1 MNQSVTT
8 ADSEKSDKFP
18 PQIKYIIGNEVCERY
33 SFYGMRSILTMFMIQ
48 TLLFTKGEAE
58 GVYHF
63 FVSMAYFTPLLG
75 GYIADRF
82 WGKFKTI
89 MILSLFYCLGHA
101 VLAFMDSDMLVSLI
115 EPKYFLYLG
124 LFFIGLGA
132 GGIKPC
138 VSANVGDQFT
148 KKNQHLINTVF
159 NWFYLSINF
168 GSFFSSILTP
178 WIWQKWGSGWA
189 FGIPGILMGMATI
202 IFWMG
207 RHQMVKVPPS
217 GKNPHG
223 TLAVLTSSIKN
234 FGKGQGFFGG
244 AAIDH
249 PAPAV
254 DAVRAAFNVGRIFI
268 PIVLFWALFDQH
280 GSTWVVQA
288 SKMDLNFLGFTINP
302 SQTSALNPILV
313 LLMVPVF
320 TLWIYPGLEKAGIA
334 VTPLR
339 KMSAG
344 MFFAALS
351 FVFMAWNQYRM
362 DSGSVL
368 NISNQILPYW
378 ALTTAEILI
387 SITGLEFAYTQ
398 APRVVKSTIMG
409 LWFLSVSLGNLLAG
423 LIAASNKFEGGHFFM
438 FFAVLTFIFS
448 FVFIAIAKTYK
459 MQNFVEADRQ

>member
-1 MNQSVTT
+1 
-8 ADSEKSDKFP
+8 
-18 PQIKYIIGNEVCERY
+18 
-33 SFYGMRSILTMFMIQ
+33 
-48 TLLFTKGEAE
+48 
-58 GVYHF
+58 
-63 FVSMAYFTPLLG
+63 
-75 GYIADRF
+75 
-82 WGKFKTI
+82 

-101 VLAFMDSDMLVSLI
+101 TLALMDVEAVTAMFPAKTL
-115 EPKYFLYLG
+115 LYAG

-148 KKNQHLINTVF
+148 EKNKHLINKIF

-168 GSFFSSILTP
+168 GSFFSSIITP
-178 WIWQKWGSGWA
+178 WVWEKWGSGWA
-189 FGIPGILMGMATI
+189 FGIPGILMALATM

-207 RHQMVKVPPS
+207 RHQMVKIPPS

-223 TLAVLTSSIKN
+223 TLAVLSSAFKN
-234 FGKGQGFFGG
+234 LGKGKGFFGG
-244 AAIDH
+244 ATEDH
-249 PAPAV
+249 PAQAV

-268 PIVLFWALFDQH
+268 PLVLFWALFDQH

-320 TLWIYPGLEKAGIA
+320 TLWIYPSLEKAGIA

-362 DSGSVL
+362 DGGQIINVA
-368 NISNQILPYW
+368 NQILPYW

-398 APRVVKSTIMG
+398 APRSVKSTIMG
-409 LWFLSVSLGNLLAG
+409 LWFLSVSLGNLVAG
-423 LIAASNKFEGGHFFM
+423 AIAASNKFEGGSFFM
-438 FFAVLTFIFS
+438 FFAALTFVFAIIFI
-448 FVFIAIAKTYK
+448 FVAKTYK
-459 MQNFVEADRQ
+459 MQSFVEADRD

>member
-1 MNQSVTT
+1 MSQSQAV

-18 PQIKYIIGNEVCERY
+18 PQIKYIIGNEICERY

-48 TLLFTKGEAE
+48 VLLFSKGDAE

-75 GYIADRF
+75 GFIADRY

-101 VLAFMDSDMLVSLI
+101 ILAFMDIEAVRTMF
-115 EPKYFLYLG
+115 EPKTLLYAG

-148 KKNQHLINTVF
+148 TRNKHLINKIF
-159 NWFYLSINF
+159 HWFYLSINF
-168 GSFFSSILTP
+168 GSVFSSILTP
-178 WIWQKWGSGWA
+178 IVWAKWGSGWA

-207 RHQMVKVPPS
+207 RHQMVKIPPS

-223 TLAVLTSSIKN
+223 TLAVLTSAFKN
-234 FGKGQGFFGG
+234 MGKGQGFFGG
-244 AAIDH
+244 AAIEH
-249 PAPAV
+249 PPQAV
-254 DAVRAAFNVGRIFI
+254 EAVRAAFNVGRIFI
-268 PIVLFWALFDQH
+268 PLTLFWALFDQH

-288 SKMDLNFLGFTINP
+288 SKMDLNFLGMDIKP
-302 SQTSALNPILV
+302 SATSAMNPIFV

-320 TLWIYPGLEKAGIA
+320 TGWLYPTLEKAGVR

-339 KMSAG
+339 KMSVG

-362 DSGSVL
+362 DAGSIL
-368 NISNQILPYW
+368 NVANQILPYW

-398 APRVVKSTIMG
+398 APRTVKSTIMG

-438 FFAVLTFIFS
+438 FFAALTFVFAFI
-448 FVFIAIAKTYK
+448 FIAIAKTYK
-459 MQNFVEADRQ
+459 MQSFVEADRK